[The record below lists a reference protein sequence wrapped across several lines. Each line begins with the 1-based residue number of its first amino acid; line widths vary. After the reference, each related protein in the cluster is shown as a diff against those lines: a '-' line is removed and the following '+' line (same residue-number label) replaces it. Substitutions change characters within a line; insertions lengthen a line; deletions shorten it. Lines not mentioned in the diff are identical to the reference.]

1 MRPQTDLTF
10 FLSFFLSF
18 FLIFLLSFFLLVFRS
33 FASPTGNGQQA
44 AIFSSDATGATTA
57 PIVDALST
65 IVGRINLN
73 VQCSRSPD
81 VFPFSGRRSSA
92 MGTMSV
98 SEALKSF
105 SVETVIAL
113 KESNATS
120 KAAAAGLEA
129 TSKFLAPVSDAAS
142 PLTLVA

>member
-1 MRPQTDLTF
+1 M
-10 FLSFFLSF
+10 
-18 FLIFLLSFFLLVFRS
+18 
-33 FASPTGNGQQA
+33 
-44 AIFSSDATGATTA
+44 
-57 PIVDALST
+57 
-65 IVGRINLN
+65 GRINLN